1 MTFWNL
7 PGAMRYIDDIVQS
20 IRQGSNV
27 VVRFP
32 GAVRQGLRETVFSA
46 VHGDGF
52 RLTRLDCG
60 SRPMEQISDRYLH
73 GAVSNRRGIYRLFD
87 SSQFSERLI
96 WLDGTDNGNW
106 HQWRQFLK
114 DYADASVAVPV
125 LERTLFFVPL
135 IGTPPGSAPISDA
148 IRVFHWDDVIN
159 EIDILAFASDRLLQR
174 GIQRSLVRLLATVI
188 ASVAIWDFDL
198 AQRLADHSIEGILRP
213 VGLLRA
219 VAQERGW
226 NDSTPICWSGGTSSR
241 AGVVHASRLAVDEG
255 SKELDRRIWRAQSSV
270 LLPTIDS
277 MCNQMIRT
285 YFEDICHWL
294 EQIQDKRDPFDLE
307 VGDLCEAFHSF
318 RVDYD
323 IRGRINSLRRARNDL
338 AHIRP
343 LSTALAMRIISWSE
357 QT

>member
-7 PGAMRYIDDIVQS
+7 PGAVRYIDDVVQS

-32 GAVRQGLRETVFSA
+32 GAVPQGLRETVFSA

-73 GAVSNRRGIYRLFD
+73 SAVSNRRGIYRLFD

-135 IGTPPGSAPISDA
+135 IGTPPASPPISDT
-148 IRVFHWDDVIN
+148 IRVFQWDDVID
-159 EIDILAFASDRLLQR
+159 EIDLLTFASDRLLQR
-174 GIQRSLVRLLATVI
+174 GIQQSLVRLLATMVS
-188 ASVAIWDFDL
+188 SVSIWDFDL
-198 AQRLADHSIEGILRP
+198 AERLSNQSVEDILRP
-213 VGLLRA
+213 RELLRA
-219 VAQERGW
+219 VAEERGW

-241 AGVVHASRLAVDEG
+241 AGVVHASRLAVEKS

-277 MCNQMIRT
+277 MCNEISGT
-285 YFEDICHWL
+285 YFHDIRDWL

-307 VGDLCEAFHSF
+307 VGDLCDALHSF
-318 RVDYD
+318 RVGRDTRVR
-323 IRGRINSLRRARNDL
+323 IRSLRGARNDL

-343 LSTALAMRIISWSE
+343 LSTTLALRIISWSE
-357 QT
+357 QD